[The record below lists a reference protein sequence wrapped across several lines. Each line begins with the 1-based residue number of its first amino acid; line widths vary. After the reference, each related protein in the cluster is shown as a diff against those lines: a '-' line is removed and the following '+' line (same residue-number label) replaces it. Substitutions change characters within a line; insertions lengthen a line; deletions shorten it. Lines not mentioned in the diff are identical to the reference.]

1 MRGENLAREVLWKF
15 WKKILV
21 GSARLWETVR
31 VRIHGARRILRR
43 SAKRVGENNKLVKCP
58 DGGVLVTKISE
69 EKIRK
74 KKIIRADIHEAT
86 TSRIGSYGED
96 RESERRECVI
106 FLSGKVPDCANNT
119 SVLRRDCE
127 WERVRVVPRRHCSRA
142 VSGSEQQQQQ
152 QSH

>member
-58 DGGVLVTKISE
+58 DGGVLVTKISG

-74 KKIIRADIHEAT
+74 KNH
-86 TSRIGSYGED
+86 SRGYPRSNNLED
-96 RESERRECVI
+96 RE
-106 FLSGKVPDCANNT
+106 
-119 SVLRRDCE
+119 LR
-127 WERVRVVPRRHCSRA
+127 
-142 VSGSEQQQQQ
+142 
-152 QSH
+152 